1 MIGTNIRIVNPGP
14 RLYVWTRRAR
24 VIGPDLSHDLLERA
38 CGRLRYQHGMAAI
51 LCTGDP
57 PTLLV
62 ATNRT
67 IPHIRLA
74 DEDWELEVEDAGEES
89 QKMAFADVDSREALA
104 LLVERAL
111 FATLARSGRY
121 WSLDSPRIWY
131 EQQPCQ
137 CSDSIQVY
145 RRYEIGALPI
155 DDEGIGIAVDVGTAF
170 FTKDTLAYFF
180 DSTVPVQERQRR
192 KRWFEELTSRQVG
205 QKGTLMYD
213 RGESRGKCYFEQA
226 PFDTT
231 CATTGVIRVKGQTYT
246 SLADYYQKVYP
257 GLTIDENGPAI
268 KVSFSGY
275 DRPVWVAAERV
286 VARVMNDDLPRSL
299 QTADKFAPGRRRQIL
314 NDFWRG
320 LGPKPLGHVAPGV
333 AYTFW
338 HPPAERV
345 HSLPLVDL
353 IFGQGQRLIAPTTCS
368 IEAYKEH
375 FRQRAEYLARAG
387 CYYVPPTMSRLIH
400 VAIPNEFDEAV
411 GIQLGRDLVGFINK
425 WTGCQVEYKLVRYD
439 SLDDAIE
446 KLRADGRNGVVTFVL
461 NEEPTAYHDVA
472 YNLDRWRVKRITTRT
487 LRDEW
492 KLLKQGARNKHTNTL
507 DLQLGRRRWR
517 DFIDKSA
524 LDLVQQM
531 DAVPYRFD
539 QAGPYEAI
547 LVIDVGHDRRHF
559 ALSLLVSRRSGKDED
574 YLTVSHVYPKP
585 DHQHEEI
592 NATQLKDNL
601 VKLINEVLSHRAAPL
616 ASLLVIR
623 DGRFCGKE
631 TDGVDQAIAVLQE
644 RGKLTRDARVDLVD
658 LRKDSSKPIRLWE
671 VEGEGATNPL
681 EGKLLELNAKTVV
694 VTATGAATLTQST
707 ADPYTLVANG
717 RCTSLVEAGQAT
729 FIAAQLNFSSPT
741 VAQRLPLP
749 LKRTDEELSA
759 RSAQEIKR
767 LR

>member
-1 MIGTNIRIVNPGP
+1 MPGG
-14 RLYVWTRRAR
+14 RAAY
-24 VIGPDLSHDLLERA
+24 GS
-38 CGRLRYQHGMAAI
+38 
-51 LCTGDP
+51 
-57 PTLLV
+57 
-62 ATNRT
+62 
-67 IPHIRLA
+67 
-74 DEDWELEVEDAGEES
+74 
-89 QKMAFADVDSREALA
+89 
-104 LLVERAL
+104 
-111 FATLARSGRY
+111 
-121 WSLDSPRIWY
+121 
-131 EQQPCQ
+131 
-137 CSDSIQVY
+137 
-145 RRYEIGALPI
+145 GALH
-155 DDEGIGIAVDVGTAF
+155 
-170 FTKDTLAYFF
+170 
-180 DSTVPVQERQRR
+180 
-192 KRWFEELTSRQVG
+192 
-205 QKGTLMYD
+205 
-213 RGESRGKCYFEQA
+213 
-226 PFDTT
+226 
-231 CATTGVIRVKGQTYT
+231 
-246 SLADYYQKVYP
+246 YYQKVYP
-257 GLTIDENGPAI
+257 NLPIDENSPAI

-286 VARVMNDDLPRSL
+286 VVRVMNDDLPRSL

-320 LGPKPLGHVAPGV
+320 LGPKPLGHVTPGV
-333 AYTFW
+333 AYAFW
-338 HPPAERV
+338 RPPAERI

-353 IFGQGQRLIAPTTCS
+353 IFGQGQRLLAPTACS

-375 FRQRAEYLARAG
+375 FRQRAEYLAKAG

-400 VAIPNEFDEAV
+400 VAVPSEFEEAI
-411 GIQLGRDLVGFINK
+411 GLQLGRDLVGFINK
-425 WTGCQVEYKLVRYD
+425 WTGCQVEYKLVPYD

-446 KLRADGRNGVVTFVL
+446 KLRADGRNGVVIFVL

-472 YNLDRWRVKRITTRT
+472 YNLDRWRVKRITTKT

-492 KLLKQGARNKHTNTL
+492 KLFKQGARNKHTNTL

-517 DFIDKSA
+517 DFIEKSA
-524 LDLVQQM
+524 LDLIQQM
-531 DAVPYRFD
+531 DTVPYRFD

-574 YLTVSHVYPKP
+574 CLTVSHVYPKP

-601 VKLINEVLSHRAAPL
+601 VKLINEVLPHRAAPL

-631 TDGVDQAIAVLQE
+631 TDGVDQAFAVLQE
-644 RGKLTRDARVDLVD
+644 RGKLTRGGRIDLVD

-671 VEGEGATNPL
+671 VEGESAANPL

-694 VTATGAATLTQST
+694 VTATGAATLTQGT

-741 VAQRLPLP
+741 VAQRLLLP